1 VIPLRKKSKEVS
13 LDKERYEQLLNIEAD
28 YQILKLTLVNSSY
41 FNQENERISFDENKI
56 LKILEA
62 VNEEF
67 YEKIINKFKEEKNND
82 ISK

>member
-1 VIPLRKKSKEVS
+1 MRKKSKEVS

-62 VNEEF
+62 VNEEL

>member
-1 VIPLRKKSKEVS
+1 MRKKSKEVS

-67 YEKIINKFKEEKNND
+67 YEKIINKFKEGKNND